1 MLVFLWE
8 KAMSMDPDKDMLA
21 LPAEAKLGGQKC
33 RPRRPATATRD
44 GCNGP
49 TTRLTRFSSCGC
61 SVRHRG
67 AQAPSRNAFSDPCK
81 GIVFDWLRRKLGSTE
96 RIVASVEDAC

>member
-1 MLVFLWE
+1 
-8 KAMSMDPDKDMLA
+8 MSMDPDKDMLA
-21 LPAEAKLGGQKC
+21 LPAEVKLGGPKC

-61 SVRHRG
+61 SVRHRR
-67 AQAPSRNAFSDPCK
+67 AQAPSQNAFPTLARET
-81 GIVFDWLRRKLGSTE
+81 VFDWLRRKLGSTE
-96 RIVASVEDAC
+96 RIVASVEDACDCAGA